1 MRRAALLLAVSVLAV
16 SALAVLAMPGGSPV
30 TARPAPAWPDTYLG
44 RVEAMAVMQ
53 DLNARLLASRSAT
66 ATLEAWCG
74 AHGMADPARLVAD
87 LQRGLD
93 QPAPPETRARL
104 GVGPDIRVA
113 YRRVRLTCGDHVL
126 SEADNW
132 YVPERLT
139 PEMNRSLE
147 TTDTP
152 FGRAVQALAPTRQ
165 TVASEMLWRPVPEG
179 WDQAPPSAVT
189 CGALAIPAQ
198 LFRHRAVL
206 FTGDRVPF
214 AEVVETYGSAI
225 LAFSRVAREPDL
237 ACAPSPVR

>member
-1 MRRAALLLAVSVLAV
+1 MPVVAPVRAQ
-16 SALAVLAMPGGSPV
+16 
-30 TARPAPAWPDTYLG
+30 PAPAWPDTYLG

-53 DLNARLLASRSAT
+53 DLHARLLASRSAT

-74 AHGMADPARLVAD
+74 AHGMAEPARLVAD

-93 QPAPPETRARL
+93 EPAPPETRARL
-104 GVGPDIRVA
+104 GVDPDTHVA

-139 PEMNRSLE
+139 PEMNRTLE

-165 TVASEMLWRPVPEG
+165 TVAAETLWRPLPEG
-179 WDQAPPSAVT
+179 WDRAPAPAAA
-189 CGALAIPAQ
+189 CGALVIPAQ

-206 FTGDRVPF
+206 FTGERVPF

-225 LAFSRVAREPDL
+225 LAFSRAARPLDP

>member
-1 MRRAALLLAVSVLAV
+1 MRATLLLAVSI
-16 SALAVLAMPGGSPV
+16 LAVLAMPGAAPV
-30 TARPAPAWPDTYLG
+30 AAQPAPAWPDTYLG

-74 AHGMADPARLVAD
+74 AHGMAEPARLVAD
-87 LQRGLD
+87 LRRGLD
-93 QPAPPETRARL
+93 EPAPPETRARL
-104 GVGPDIRVA
+104 GVGSDTRVV
-113 YRRVRLTCGDHVL
+113 YRRVRLTCGNHVL

-165 TVASEMLWRPVPEG
+165 TVASEMLWRALPEG
-179 WDQAPPSAVT
+179 WDQAPAPAAT

-206 FTGDRVPF
+206 FTGERVPF
-214 AEVVETYGSAI
+214 AEVVETYGSAT
-225 LAFSRVAREPDL
+225 LAFSRAAREPDP
-237 ACAPSPVR
+237 ACVPSSVQ

>member
-1 MRRAALLLAVSVLAV
+1 MKRVALMLAILTTAA
-16 SALAVLAMPGGSPV
+16 PGV
-30 TARPAPAWPDTYLG
+30 HAEPAPAWPDTYLG

-74 AHGMADPARLVAD
+74 AHGMAEPARLAAD

-93 QPAPPETRARL
+93 KPASPETRARL
-104 GVGPDIRVA
+104 AVGPDTPLR
-113 YRRVRLTCGDHVL
+113 YRRVRLACGDHIL

-132 YVPERLT
+132 YVPDRLT
-139 PEMNRSLE
+139 PAMNRSLE

-165 TVASEMLWRPVPEG
+165 TVASEALWQPLPGG
-179 WDQAPPSAVT
+179 WDQAPEPAAT

-206 FTGDRVPF
+206 FTGERMPF

-225 LAFSRVAREPDL
+225 LDFSRPVRPSDP
-237 ACAPSPVR
+237 ACTPSPAR